1 MEHLQLN
8 LPSFQHVSTAHVP
21 FQLRDHWARR
31 VSSLDEQMRRE
42 RLMNDSTP
50 GIPAISGAEWWT
62 VAAKP
67 RLMISWGG
75 IVKSLTQS
83 IVWREYVQYFHYY
96 NLVGMVTNQIEWGII
111 NQSIV
116 GNPFHLTE
124 SRDDRGS
131 WKLFRSLLIVIV
143 RKLSHLKLGCTI
155 AVSGTHIF
163 THIFPMFKVSEDS
176 YPWKHQWFPYSNDWM
191 TRGMWVSSWSSWREV
206 RLWNLQTGIWV
217 QFKGLDVFYRWL
229 VLQPILESS
238 WIYKI

>member
-1 MEHLQLN
+1 
-8 LPSFQHVSTAHVP
+8 
-21 FQLRDHWARR
+21 
-31 VSSLDEQMRRE
+31 
-42 RLMNDSTP
+42 
-50 GIPAISGAEWWT
+50 
-62 VAAKP
+62 
-67 RLMISWGG
+67 MISWGG

-83 IVWREYVQYFHYY
+83 IVWREYFQYFHYY

-176 YPWKHQWFPYSNDWM
+176 YPWKHQRLDDSRYVGFQLVKLKRSQALEFADWDL
-191 TRGMWVSSWSSWREV
+191 GA
-206 RLWNLQTGIWV
+206 V
-217 QFKGLDVFYRWL
+217 QGTWC
-229 VLQPILESS
+229 IL
-238 WIYKI
+238 